1 MIRRPPRY
9 NRTDTL
15 YPYTTLFRSLPLKSR
30 RVPEDNVPA
39 WLWRSEPDHKAMA
52 DIAEDERFIGETSAK
67 QVFHRMAGTWTYW
80 GWKGGYFDAEA
91 DARAYYDEMRYML
104 AHQGAAPHTPPQ
116 RERGDEGEG

>member
-1 MIRRPPRY
+1 MRIS
-9 NRTDTL
+9 DW
-15 YPYTTLFRSLPLKSR
+15 SSDVCSSDLPLKSR

-80 GWKGGYFDAEA
+80 GWKGGYFDAEE

-104 AHQGAAPHTPPQ
+104 ARQEVGRAHVGTPAPNEHIVC
-116 RERGDEGEG
+116 R